1 MKTNYLKYFVLSAML
16 LMSYSSVKAIDF
28 RTFTGVN
35 QTCSVCITRPGYIP
49 YVATVEVNDGIAYI
63 QNETFSQSQT
73 INAREVFIG
82 NDVTASKPQGPVSVE
97 NGTLQINYQD
107 KTFIKNNF
115 QVKKGAKLKIQN

>member
-1 MKTNYLKYFVLSAML
+1 MSENSDYNYENNGFESIDLKEYNS
-16 LMSYSSVKAIDF
+16 K
-28 RTFTGVN
+28 
-35 QTCSVCITRPGYIP
+35 
-49 YVATVEVNDGIAYI
+49 
-63 QNETFSQSQT
+63 
-73 INAREVFIG
+73 VFIG